1 MQMLKVRGESRDSSL
16 ERGNNR
22 THVRKLTFN
31 ITYSPEVH
39 NVRSFLQE
47 LQILLAPD
55 KEHKNVFPEDPIVG
69 CRNGKRLKD
78 YLASVA
84 LPKMDNPGGSEL
96 YGTGTCQVCDQIINT
111 NTSCCMGNPFNVSIH
126 YFLPFVLQRVTFS
139 FCLF

>member
-47 LQILLAPD
+47 LQIWPAPD
-55 KEHKNVFPEDPIVG
+55 KDHKNVFPEVPIVG
-69 CRNGKRLKD
+69 CRNGKKLKN
-78 YLASVA
+78 YLASAA
-84 LPKMDNPGGSEL
+84 LPKMDNPGGSES
-96 YGTGTCQVCDQIINT
+96 YGTGTCHV
-111 NTSCCMGNPFNVSIH
+111 
-126 YFLPFVLQRVTFS
+126 
-139 FCLF
+139 

>member
-1 MQMLKVRGESRDSSL
+1 MLKVRGESRDSSL
-16 ERGNNR
+16 ERENDR

-31 ITYSPEVH
+31 MTYSPEVH

-78 YLASVA
+78 YLAT
-84 LPKMDNPGGSEL
+84 LPKMDTLDHAGRVL
-96 YGTGTCQVCDQIINT
+96 AKCVII
-111 NTSCCMGNPFNVSIH
+111 
-126 YFLPFVLQRVTFS
+126 
-139 FCLF
+139 